1 MSTTDV
7 NCVPGERLGS
17 TDECEAG
24 RGTYVRKSFI
34 YASRS
39 ALELL
44 KIGLQRFLKNW
55 KGQKYCR

>member
-44 KIGLQRFLKNW
+44 K
-55 KGQKYCR
+55 

>member
-1 MSTTDV
+1 MSTSDV

-44 KIGLQRFLKNW
+44 ELGLL
-55 KGQKYCR
+55 

>member
-7 NCVPGERLGS
+7 ICVPGERLGS

-39 ALELL
+39 ALDLL
-44 KIGLQRFLKNW
+44 KEGLQ
-55 KGQKYCR
+55 